1 MEENGKSFRNKYLR
15 FATVPHDDSLQLDL
29 LLTFRGTRYR
39 DGGSMGARRR
49 LGPPAQQV
57 LLFGLQDAGGHRFAG
72 SPQQLQ
78 RRLIGIPVPVPV
90 QVQVGLSRRLVGLV
104 EGVAAA
110 KGLQR
115 RSLAAG
121 HHVQDIC
128 GKGDSLVIQ

>member
-1 MEENGKSFRNKYLR
+1 
-15 FATVPHDDSLQLDL
+15 
-29 LLTFRGTRYR
+29 
-39 DGGSMGARRR
+39 MGARRR

-110 KGLQR
+110 KGLQG